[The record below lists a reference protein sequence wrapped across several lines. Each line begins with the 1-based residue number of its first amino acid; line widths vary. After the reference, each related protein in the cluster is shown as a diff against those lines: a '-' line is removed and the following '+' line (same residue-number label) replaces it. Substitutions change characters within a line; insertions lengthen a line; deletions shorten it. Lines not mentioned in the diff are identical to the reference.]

1 MDLND
6 AKVLVTGGSLGIGRE
21 TARQLVEHGAEVCIS
36 ARNNERLEKAAEQIG
51 ATPIQADVSVEDDVI
66 TMVDQAKEAMNGYNV
81 LINNAAY
88 GGFAKLV
95 DIETEEFQ
103 DMIQTNLVGAM
114 MSGRES
120 AKVFVE
126 QDYGNIINISS
137 SAGKKGFS
145 HGSMY
150 CATKFGLG
158 GMTECWR
165 AELRPHNVRVMQ
177 INPSEV
183 QTHFAQNAGFDKRE
197 FNETKLVAS
206 DIAETIVGMLQLPDR
221 GFITETSVWATNP
234 Q

>member
-21 TARQLVEHGAEVCIS
+21 TARQLVEQGAEVCIS
-36 ARNNERLEKAAEQIG
+36 ARNRERLEKAAEQIG
-51 ATPIQADVSVEDDVI
+51 ATPIRADVSVEEDVI
-66 TMVDQAKEAMNGYNV
+66 TMVEQAREAMDGYNV

-95 DIETEEFQ
+95 DIETDEFK
-103 DMIQTNLVGAM
+103 DMIQTNLVGALM
-114 MSGRES
+114 AGRES
-120 AKVFVE
+120 AKIFVE
-126 QDYGNIINISS
+126 EDYGNIINISS

-158 GMTECWR
+158 GLTECWR

-183 QTHFAQNAGFDKRE
+183 QTHFAQNAGFDERE
-197 FNETKLVAS
+197 FNETKLIAS
-206 DIAETIVGMLQLPDR
+206 DIAETIVAMLQLPDR